1 MIWFLRLKGDKM
13 SKYWEVWLESE
24 KDIFGDTAYGF
35 VGVASVVLVRPV
47 LGKKSGFLASLI
59 SDPEN
64 TSKKMR
70 ANVDFD
76 PQEEGLH
83 ENIAINDALLELAMT
98 DNPNIG
104 PGEAIKELIPEAI
117 ETLAKRLLALEEEF
131 HKH

>member
-1 MIWFLRLKGDKM
+1 MI
-13 SKYWEVWLESE
+13 KYWEVWLESE
-24 KDIFGDTAYGF
+24 KDIFGNPGLGF
-35 VGVASVVLVRPV
+35 VGVGSVVLVRPV

-59 SDPEN
+59 NDLGN

-70 ANVDFD
+70 ANIDFA
-76 PQEEGLH
+76 PQEEELH

-104 PGEAIKELIPEAI
+104 PGEAMKELVPEAI